1 MSRVKNVIFTTF
13 LVLAIPF
20 IGVIHAVDN
29 EEISNETTEKQ
40 PISPTQNSSKE
51 QLPSVNPSDSQTP
64 VKSTTSTAKSPISNH
79 LNSPSIAEGMLEA
92 GIAASKIGDYA
103 NAFKLFAKSC
113 DDGNPAG
120 CFAVGTMYM
129 NGVGIQTDIQKAARY
144 YEMGC
149 SGGDA
154 AACTSLAMIY
164 DSEKKSNLEDKEK
177 AVQLYM
183 TACQGGDGQA
193 CNNLAWMYANG
204 DGIQKDYFKAI
215 QYYQFACGI
224 GSELGCYNL
233 GLMSNTNNIYGPNKA
248 RLDVVDLN
256 YMACNAG
263 DINGCANLGWLYA
276 SGTSGA
282 PINYFSASQY
292 FQTACD
298 GGVLS
303 SCNNLGVLYQ
313 KGLGVPQ
320 DTRKALD
327 LFAQVCN
334 SGVQSGCDN
343 YRIFKEQ
350 ILHPPKKNT
359 GSFFLPRD
367 PR

>member
-1 MSRVKNVIFTTF
+1 MDKIKSIVFTTF
-13 LVLAIPF
+13 LVLVIAF
-20 IGVIHAVDN
+20 IGIIRAADNVEVFDDN
-29 EEISNETTEKQ
+29 EEKQ
-40 PISPTQNSSKE
+40 SIPPTQNPSQEQIPSNSQSSTK
-51 QLPSVNPSDSQTP
+51 P
-64 VKSTTSTAKSPISNH
+64 PISNH
-79 LNSPSIAEGMLEA
+79 LTSPNIAEGTLEA
-92 GIAASKIGDYA
+92 GIAATKIGDYG
-103 NAFKLFAKSC
+103 NAFRLFAKSC
-113 DDGNPAG
+113 DEGNPAG

-129 NGVGIQTDIQKAARY
+129 NGVGIQTDTQKAARY

-154 AACTSLAMIY
+154 TACTSLAMIY
-164 DSEKKSNLEDKEK
+164 DFEKKSNLEDKEK
-177 AVQLYM
+177 AAQLYM
-183 TACQGGDGQA
+183 TACQGSDAQA

-204 DGIQKDYFKAI
+204 DGVQKDYFKAI

-233 GLMSNTNNIYGPNKA
+233 GLMNNTSNIYGPNKA
-248 RLDVVDLN
+248 KLDVVDLN

-263 DINGCANLGWLYA
+263 DMNGCANLGWLYA

-292 FQTACD
+292 LQTACN

-303 SCNNLGVLYQ
+303 SCNNLGILYQ

-320 DTRKALD
+320 DSQKALD

-334 SGVQSGCDN
+334 NGVQSGCDN

-350 ILHPPKKNT
+350 ILYPSKKNK